1 MEEMKTAEVERVEVG
16 AATIKMQTDETKTVK
31 MNENVVQVRDEKPAS
46 GTPASPYV
54 NEAYRSNYAEEVPP
68 TVKRFR
74 ENFAIFGTSALLFGI
89 CFTACFFRA
98 RIGISYPVFIL
109 AAIVLIQFVG
119 VNLRNIRA
127 NAEKIQGAKNQD
139 AAIEES
145 ESLQGNFLC
154 KRGKR
159 IAIPY
164 YLAAFLI
171 AITVAL
177 TAKPSMHF
185 FSTVAIVLLL
195 EVAFLEL
202 LFADTEKG
210 RSFEERC
217 KEVLLLPFV
226 TIANCMTGLLD
237 GFGFLRK
244 MRFFRNEKVR
254 HILLGVLIAIPL
266 LIVVFALLTSADMIF
281 SSWTETA
288 LDAIFFSSN
297 PYLAC
302 LLTIVIYAVAYGI
315 MAAASRMM
323 ASGKQAG
330 QMQERSVN
338 LQTGTQSAGTQGSA
352 DVQQE
357 KKAGNALTAITV
369 TLLLT
374 LVYLLFSGIQLYFL
388 FSGGNVSLPEGFTY
402 AEYARQGFFQLL
414 AVTFLNI
421 LILMFCRKPAGESVV
436 LRVVLTVFS
445 ACTYVMIASAAM
457 RMLLYVDAY
466 SLSFLRILVLWFLG
480 LNTLLVTGIILA
492 IYRVSF
498 PLFRYFVAVS
508 AICYIVLAYANVD
521 YIIASYNTK
530 SQAKLEKIDIDYL
543 TSLSSDAAPVL
554 IPAWNEIINAEKN
567 GMSEINT
574 ENPIA
579 RAYFELSADRQ
590 LAIKM
595 ICSEYTRKVSEYE
608 KTDFRSWNLSRYR
621 AQKMIEEYGIQPAE
635 RARLYFTNYSEDTV
649 FAVEFSSEYESTG
662 MQNADNTPLGYGEKV
677 ILIDDVRTL
686 EAESGKLY
694 LYDRNYNIID
704 SLLLTNE
711 ELAGGTVYVEYY
723 SDPSGKNFFTIGKDE
738 QAKLID

>member
-1 MEEMKTAEVERVEVG
+1 MEGDQPV
-16 AATIKMQTDETKTVK
+16 TIV
-31 MNENVVQVRDEKPAS
+31 
-46 GTPASPYV
+46 PASPYV
-54 NEAYRSNYAEEVPP
+54 QGAHQGNYAEELPP

-98 RIGISYPVFIL
+98 RLGISYPVFVL
-109 AAIVLIQFVG
+109 AAIVMIQFVG
-119 VNLRNIRA
+119 VNLRNLRE
-127 NAEKIQGAKNQD
+127 NAGREQENDVTSNKPWN
-139 AAIEES
+139 
-145 ESLQGNFLC
+145 
-154 KRGKR
+154 R

-164 YLAAFLI
+164 YIASILI
-171 AITVAL
+171 AVTVAI
-177 TAKPSMHF
+177 TAKPSMQF

-202 LFADTEKG
+202 LFSNTENG

-217 KEVLLLPFV
+217 REVLLLPFV
-226 TIANCMTGLLD
+226 AIANCMTGLLD

-244 MRFFRNEKVR
+244 MKFFRNEKVR

-266 LIVVFALLTSADMIF
+266 LVVVFALLTSADMIF

-288 LDAIFFSSN
+288 LDHIFFSSN

-302 LLTIVIYAVAYGI
+302 LLTVVIYAAAYGI

-323 ASGKQAG
+323 AS
-330 QMQERSVN
+330 R
-338 LQTGTQSAGTQGSA
+338 
-352 DVQQE
+352 QE
-357 KKAGNALTAITV
+357 KSQDAGEYWNGRQQPGVRNGEDMMQRKTNGNSLTAITV

-374 LVYLLFSGIQLYFL
+374 LVYLLFCGIQLYFL
-388 FSGGNVSLPEGFTY
+388 FGGGNVSLPDGFTY

-466 SLSFLRILVLWFLG
+466 SLSFLRILVLWFLA

-492 IYRVSF
+492 IYRAKF

-521 YIIASYNTK
+521 YIIASYNMK
-530 SQAKLEKIDIDYL
+530 SQEKVESIDVDYL
-543 TSLSSDAAPVL
+543 LSLSADAAPVL
-554 IPAWNEIINAEKN
+554 LPALHEIVEAEK
-567 GMSEINT
+567 GAMTVAEI

-579 RAYFELSADRQ
+579 RAFFGISETKQDMVKAV
-590 LAIKM
+590 
-595 ICSEYTRKVSEYE
+595 CSDYIRNIAEDE
-608 KTDFRSWNLSRYR
+608 KTDFRSWNLSRHR
-621 AQKMIEEYGIQPAE
+621 AQKMIEEYGFHTEA
-635 RARLYFTNYSEDTV
+635 RACLCFTNYSENPV
-649 FAVEFSSEYESTG
+649 FSVEFGNEYFSTG
-662 MQNADNTPLGYGEKV
+662 MQNADNTPFRYGETV
-677 ILIDDVRTL
+677 VLADDTRLQGTM
-686 EAESGKLY
+686 SGKLY
-694 LYDRNYNIID
+694 IYDKYYQEMD
-704 SLLLTNE
+704 SLLLTE
-711 ELAGGTVYVEYY
+711 ENFEGGTVYVEYY
-723 SDPSGKNFFTIGKDE
+723 SDPSGKGFFAIGKDE
-738 QAKLID
+738 

>member
-1 MEEMKTAEVERVEVG
+1 MKLVETRTNEVG
-16 AATIKMQTDETKTVK
+16 ATETKIAE
-31 MNENVVQVRDEKPAS
+31 MNRQNVVINRENQVAPGA
-46 GTPASPYV
+46 PASPYV
-54 NEAYRSNYAEEVPP
+54 AVNGQNGFAEQVPP

-98 RIGISYPVFIL
+98 RLGISYPVFVL
-109 AAIVLIQFVG
+109 AAIALIQFVG
-119 VNLRNIRA
+119 VNLRNIRGENGFKPESGA
-127 NAEKIQGAKNQD
+127 PATAEDQLKKYGTREKY
-139 AAIEES
+139 
-145 ESLQGNFLC
+145 
-154 KRGKR
+154 RKR

-164 YLAAFLI
+164 YIAAFLI
-171 AITVAL
+171 AVSVTL
-177 TAKPSMHF
+177 TAKQTMQF
-185 FSTVAIVLLL
+185 FSTIAIVLLL

-202 LFADTEKG
+202 LFSDTEKG

-217 KEVLLLPFV
+217 KELFLLPF
-226 TIANCMTGLLD
+226 TAIANCMSGLLD

-244 MRFFRNEKVR
+244 MKFFRNEKVR
-254 HILLGVLIAIPL
+254 HVLLGVLIAIPL

-288 LDAIFFSSN
+288 MDYIFFSSN

-302 LLTIVIYAVAYGI
+302 LLTVVIYAVAYGI

-323 ASGKQAG
+323 APKQATG
-330 QMQERSVN
+330 HEQGKRAN
-338 LQTGTQSAGTQGSA
+338 LQAGVQAAVVQGSE
-352 DVQQE
+352 DVLPG
-357 KKAGNALTAITV
+357 KKGSNALTAITV

-374 LVYLLFSGIQLYFL
+374 LVYLLFCGIQLYFL
-388 FSGGNVSLPEGFTY
+388 FGGGNVSLPDGFTY

-436 LRVVLTVFS
+436 LRAVLTVFS
-445 ACTYVMIASAAM
+445 ACTYIMIASAAM

-492 IYRVSF
+492 IYRAKF

-508 AICYIVLAYANVD
+508 AVCYIVLAYANVD

-530 SQAKLEKIDIDYL
+530 SQEKLEAIDIDYL
-543 TSLSSDAAPVL
+543 TTLSADAASVL
-554 IPAWNEIINAEKN
+554 LPALNEIVTAEKN
-567 GMSEINT
+567 GLLVSGT

-579 RAYFELSADRQ
+579 RAYYELSEDRK

-595 ICSEYTRKVSEYE
+595 TCSNYVRNIAENE
-608 KTDFRSWNLSRYR
+608 KTDFRSWNLSRHR
-621 AQKMIEEYGIQPAE
+621 AQKMIEEYGFRTEP
-635 RARLYFTNYSEDTV
+635 RARLYFTNYSKNTV
-649 FAVEFSSEYESTG
+649 FAVEFSGEHSSTG
-662 MQNADNTPLGYGEKV
+662 MQNADNSPLGYGEKV
-677 ILIDDVRTL
+677 ILIDDTRVLAT
-686 EAESGKLY
+686 ESGKLY
-694 LYDRNYNIID
+694 IYDRNYQIID
-704 SLLLTNE
+704 SLLLTDE
-711 ELAGGTVYVEYY
+711 ELAGGAIYVEYH

-738 QAKLID
+738 